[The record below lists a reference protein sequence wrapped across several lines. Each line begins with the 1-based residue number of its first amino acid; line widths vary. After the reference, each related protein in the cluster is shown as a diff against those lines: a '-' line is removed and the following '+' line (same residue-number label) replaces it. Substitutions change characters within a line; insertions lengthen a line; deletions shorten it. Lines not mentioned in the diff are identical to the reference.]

1 LCVGDQCGFETFAE
15 TSFVVT
21 NSHSHSFEWPKYGLK
36 LHIPEGAMPGQHTE
50 CRVAIKA
57 CLTGQFRIP
66 DDLQLV
72 SCVYWLSCP
81 QKFLKPVTLE
91 IEHCASLQDSSQFSS
106 LQFIVAN
113 SSQEKLPYQFRVLE
127 QGTFVHSYG
136 SIQVSQFSFYG
147 ISILKRIWRSWSP
160 TYYSRLHYIQK
171 SVNTWDVD
179 FVVTLHLQAAL
190 TVSQCIVLCSWL
202 VTLHVLLHIVK
213 QYWQF
218 TSRLTLTSIWLQ
230 AIEDKYSSSGA
241 THGPGFEVQFE
252 GDTIRLEIDDDG
264 VCLQNG
270 WEILPLIAPVVSL
283 KIMIMVDDVV
293 HRFLVFKKTDRK
305 TASRWIS
312 TMERSSLL
320 PTESDI

>member
-1 LCVGDQCGFETFAE
+1 
-15 TSFVVT
+15 
-21 NSHSHSFEWPKYGLK
+21 
-36 LHIPEGAMPGQHTE
+36 MPAQHTE

-57 CLTGQFRIP
+57 CLTGQFSIP

-106 LQFIVAN
+106 LRFIAAN

-147 ISILKRIWRSWSP
+147 ISILKRIWTNWSP

-179 FVVTLHLQAAL
+179 YVVMLHLQAAL

-202 VTLHVLLHIVK
+202 VTLYMFCCILLNNTGNLHLD
-213 QYWQF
+213 
-218 TSRLTLTSIWLQ
+218 SRLPLSGCRQLKVNTLVW
-230 AIEDKYSSSGA
+230 
-241 THGPGFEVQFE
+241 VQHMDLVLKF
-252 GDTIRLEIDDDG
+252 
-264 VCLQNG
+264 
-270 WEILPLIAPVVSL
+270 SL
-283 KIMIMVDDVV
+283 KVTLFVWRLMKMVFVCRMAGKFY
-293 HRFLVFKKTDRK
+293 HL
-305 TASRWIS
+305 
-312 TMERSSLL
+312 
-320 PTESDI
+320 

>member
-1 LCVGDQCGFETFAE
+1 
-15 TSFVVT
+15 
-21 NSHSHSFEWPKYGLK
+21 
-36 LHIPEGAMPGQHTE
+36 MPGQHTE

-91 IEHCASLQDSSQFSS
+91 IEHCASLQNSSQFSS
-106 LQFIVAN
+106 LRFIVAS

-179 FVVTLHLQAAL
+179 YVVTLHLQAAL
-190 TVSQCIVLCSWL
+190 TVSQCIVLCNWL
-202 VTLHVLLHIVK
+202 VTLHVLLH
-213 QYWQF
+213 F
-218 TSRLTLTSIWLQ
+218 TGNLHM
-230 AIEDKYSSSGA
+230 YSDLAAG
-241 THGPGFEVQFE
+241 
-252 GDTIRLEIDDDG
+252 
-264 VCLQNG
+264 N
-270 WEILPLIAPVVSL
+270 
-283 KIMIMVDDVV
+283 
-293 HRFLVFKKTDRK
+293 
-305 TASRWIS
+305 
-312 TMERSSLL
+312 
-320 PTESDI
+320 